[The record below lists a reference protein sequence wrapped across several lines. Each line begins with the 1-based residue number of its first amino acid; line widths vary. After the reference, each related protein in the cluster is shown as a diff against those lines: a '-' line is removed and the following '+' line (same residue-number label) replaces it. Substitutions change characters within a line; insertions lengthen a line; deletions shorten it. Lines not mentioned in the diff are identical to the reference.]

1 MPGTLLALLLVVRAY
16 DMAGLS
22 PHEMTTAERAAVDV
36 LGRARIDVSLV
47 ACGTDPVAALLC
59 SEVPGPAEL
68 IVRLMAAPSLPGE
81 RALAD
86 AKVDRAS
93 AAGALATVYVNRVRS
108 LASLAGMD
116 SGTLIGRAI
125 AHEVGHLLLG
135 TTHSATGLMRGV
147 WSASALQRES
157 ERSWR
162 FSRGEAERLK
172 RRLDERVRPRQLTE
186 AGVVEPIPPIPFPC
200 TTGRGLACPA
210 Q

>member
-1 MPGTLLALLLVVRAY
+1 MAGALLALLLVVRAY
-16 DMAGLS
+16 DMAGVS

-36 LGRARIDVSLV
+36 LGRAGIDVSLV
-47 ACGTDPVAALLC
+47 ACRTDQVVARPC

-68 IVRLMAAPSLPGE
+68 IVRLMAAPWSPGE
-81 RALAD
+81 AALAD
-86 AKVDRAS
+86 ANVDGAS

-125 AHEVGHLLLG
+125 AHEIGHLLG
-135 TTHSATGLMRGV
+135 TTHSATGLMRAV
-147 WSASALQRES
+147 WSASALHRES
-157 ERSWR
+157 ERAWR
-162 FSRGEAERLK
+162 FSRSEAERLR
-172 RRLDERVRPRQLTE
+172 RRLDERGRPRQLTE
-186 AGVVEPIPPIPFPC
+186 AGVVEPVPPIPFPC